1 MSDARPWNN
10 YAQYRPLVEL
20 AKAAELPVVA
30 ANAPRRYVSA
40 AGRVGPEVL
49 SQRQWAVG
57 VRAYLPPLPL
67 PQPSAAY
74 SARLLRDPEVAPR
87 KAPVSGGELSVV
99 ASSGGCPHI
108 GLRGEDGLLAPM
120 LLWDAT
126 MAHAIA
132 TALGAARLVVH
143 VCGRDHC
150 LGIAEMLRRHYCPTA
165 VPLTVAFYPEMDL
178 QTFDAARHAG
188 VGDFVVLTDETC
200 N

>member
-1 MSDARPWNN
+1 M
-10 YAQYRPLVEL
+10 
-20 AKAAELPVVA
+20 
-30 ANAPRRYVSA
+30 
-40 AGRVGPEVL
+40 L
-49 SQRQWAVG
+49 SQRQWAAG

-74 SARLLRDPEVAPR
+74 TARLLRDPEVAPR
-87 KAPVSGGELSVV
+87 KTPVSGGELSVA
-99 ASSGGCPHI
+99 ASGSGCPHI

-126 MAHAIA
+126 MAHAVA
-132 TALGAARLVVH
+132 AALGATRLVVH

-150 LGIAEMLRRHYCPTA
+150 LGITEMLRRHYCPAA
-165 VPLTVAFYPEMDL
+165 VPLTVAFYPEADL
-178 QTFDAARHAG
+178 QAFVAARHAG